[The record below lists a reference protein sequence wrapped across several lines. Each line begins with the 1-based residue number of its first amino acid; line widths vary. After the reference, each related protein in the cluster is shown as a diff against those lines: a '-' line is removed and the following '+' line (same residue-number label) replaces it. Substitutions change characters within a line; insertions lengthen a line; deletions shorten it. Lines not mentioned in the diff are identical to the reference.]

1 MEPNNIENQI
11 REKLNSREI
20 QPSAQ
25 AWDRLDAML
34 TVGEE
39 KKTKRSFF
47 SFKYIGI
54 AASVLVFVTLGLF
67 FFNQKN
73 TTIETQN
80 IVVENDS
87 KKQNTKESISVTEN
101 AILGKEQN
109 TEVIVS
115 NEKITTINPK
125 TETRNLDPKN
135 NSEVSI
141 INQKNNQSQSLGTII
156 NREKEIEYMI
166 GEAIGIKDLPI
177 IESPTK
183 VFISKKSNSKKPS
196 YIDVDELLSSVDNSN
211 SPKAKTTSDK
221 IKVDATAL
229 LSNADN
235 EVETSFREKIINR
248 VSKNYKEVK
257 VALSTRNQE

>member
-67 FFNQKN
+67 YFNQKN
-73 TTIETQN
+73 TTIESQN
-80 IVVENDS
+80 TVVETERKETPNS
-87 KKQNTKESISVTEN
+87 NIQTPNLESRQIEEVAVSVKKEDYSQQTTDNR
-101 AILGKEQN
+101 QP
-109 TEVIVS
+109 
-115 NEKITTINPK
+115 IT
-125 TETRNLDPKN
+125 N
-135 NSEVSI
+135 NNEVSI
-141 INQKNNQSQSLGTII
+141 INQKNNQSNSIGTII
-156 NREKEIEYMI
+156 NREKEVEYMI

-177 IESPTK
+177 IESSTK
-183 VFISKKSNSKKPS
+183 VFISKKSNSKKPT

-211 SPKAKTTSDK
+211 LPKAKTSIGK
-221 IKVDATAL
+221 IKVDATTL